1 MAAKKKDAAAE
12 LEPGTAPLS
21 QGTLTS
27 RAYRELLRRILT
39 LELAPGTNFSESEI
53 AGELGLSKTPVR
65 EALVMLIIMRFVSVQ
80 RRSGYVVAPLTL
92 REARDLFAVKMALEP
107 EVAALAAEQ
116 SVSSGRLE
124 QMREMAAA
132 ARTAAGDVDTMLS
145 ANARFH
151 IAIAGATHNH
161 HLVRAIDGPTY
172 HTQRLYRLI
181 VQLTGRPEEAAQGAA
196 HGHEDLLEAV
206 AAGRTN
212 EARELARDGLHR
224 AHKWTFEALM
234 SADILQQTNLAA
246 AGEGDA
252 P

>member
-1 MAAKKKDAAAE
+1 MATKKKQEAE
-12 LEPGTAPLS
+12 EMEPPGASTIS

-27 RAYRELLRRILT
+27 RAYRELLRRILN
-39 LELAPGTNFSESEI
+39 LELAPGTSFSESEI

-65 EALVMLIIMRFVSVQ
+65 EALVMLILFRFVSVQ
-80 RRSGYVVAPLTL
+80 RRSGYVVAPITL
-92 REARDLFAVKMALEP
+92 REARDLFAVKSALEP

-124 QMREMAAA
+124 QMRELALA
-132 ARTAAGDVDTMLS
+132 ARTPGDVDAMLN

-161 HLVRAIDGPTY
+161 HLLRAMEAPTY

-181 VQLTGRPEEAAQGAA
+181 VELTGRPEDAAQR
-196 HGHEDLLEAV
+196 HDELLDAV

-212 EARELARDGLHR
+212 EARELAREGLQR

-234 SADILQQTNLAA
+234 SADILQQTNLAV
-246 AGEGDA
+246 AGGDSDVS
-252 P
+252 